1 MTTLQPVQV
10 PSIQIPVIDPKTGLM
25 NPAWQR
31 MFIALTQ
38 LPVAIQEL
46 TAGASPYT
54 YTASVNGYLV
64 IKGGTVSSVTLTRG
78 RTTIDVTGLSDMIGL
93 GQNDQVEITYTVAPS
108 VWFVPS

>member
-1 MTTLQPVQV
+1 MTLQPVQV

-38 LPVAIQEL
+38 PPQAAQEV
-46 TAGASPYT
+46 TVGGSPFT
-54 YTASVNGYLV
+54 YTASVSGTLIV
-64 IKGGTVSSVTLTRG
+64 KGGAISALSFTRA
-78 RTTIDVTGLSDMIGL
+78 RTTIDITGLTDTVSMA
-93 GQNDQVEITYTVAPS
+93 QKDQTEITYTVAPS